1 AVRYLIP
8 YLRNSL
14 QEQLPGYLVPSS
26 FVVLDKLPLSP
37 NGKIDRNA
45 LSLLEQERLTTE
57 TEYIAPHNPIED
69 IVAQICSK
77 LLGLEQVGSNDNFFE
92 LGGHSLL
99 ATQLASRLRERFQI
113 ELPLR
118 DIFEAPTVASL
129 AKNIEVACRAK
140 HGLSTV
146 PLLPVS
152 RDKHLPLS
160 FAQQRLWFLDQ
171 LEPNSPTYNIPT
183 AVRVNGV
190 LDVIALEK
198 SFNQIITRHEV
209 LRTTFA
215 CVNDQPVQVIADTA
229 TILLS
234 VVELTGLSEA
244 QREQQAYRLAID
256 ESEQPFNLSQ
266 GPLLRAMLLR
276 MYEEEHILLF
286 TMHHIVS
293 DGWSTGIFIEEMS
306 QLYQAFV
313 NDQPCTLP
321 ALPIQYADFAHW
333 QREWLQAEV
342 LQAEL
347 SYWKNQLTDIS
358 PLQLPIDRPRRSM
371 QSLQGAHQV
380 VTLTENL
387 TAAIRSL
394 SREEDM
400 TLFMTLL
407 SVFYVLLYRYSG
419 QCDISL
425 GTPIA
430 NRNHIEIEKLIGF
443 FVNTLVLRT
452 KLSADESFKSLL
464 QRVREV
470 ALAAYTH
477 QDLPFEKLVEEL
489 QPERDLSRTPLFQV
503 MFALQSPPELAR
515 DLTNLTFLPM
525 EVEANTA
532 KFDLTLSL
540 IDSESGLLA
549 DLEYNIDLFDAT
561 TITRMLE
568 HFQNLLVAITTNPTL
583 PIADLPLLSAMERDQ
598 LLIGWN
604 NTKLVYPQ
612 DLCIHQLFE
621 AQVERTPQAIAVI
634 FDNQQLT
641 YLELNQRANQLAHHL
656 QSLAVG
662 AEKIVGI
669 YLERSIE
676 MMVAVLAVLKS
687 GAAYLPLDPSYPYER
702 LAFILNDTNISVLLT
717 TRDLLS
723 TLPQQQVSTVCLDQW
738 NDFIDVPTTNPNA
751 YVSSDNIAYVI
762 YTSGSTGRPKG
773 VMVRHCSLVNHSLA
787 IASRY
792 NLSNLD
798 RLLQFASLS
807 FDVAGEEIFP
817 GWTVGAMVILRQ
829 QQTLD
834 SLSNFLEFVSSQQ
847 ISVLNLPASF
857 WQELVNW
864 LSETEQTL
872 PSQLRLIVF
881 GSEKALRESL
891 WKWNNL
897 NRAEISLHNA
907 YGSTE
912 TTITTTIF
920 ESNADSVSAG
930 LAVPIGQPIG
940 NTQVYILDRRM
951 HPVPIGIAGELHIGG
966 NGLARGYL
974 NRAELTAEKF
984 IPNPFSTEPGSRLYR
999 SGDLARFLPDG
1010 NIEFIGR
1017 IDN

>member
-1 AVRYLIP
+1 E
-8 YLRNSL
+8 S
-14 QEQLPGYLVPSS
+14 
-26 FVVLDKLPLSP
+26 
-37 NGKIDRNA
+37 
-45 LSLLEQERLTTE
+45 
-57 TEYIAPHNPIED
+57 
-69 IVAQICSK
+69 ICR
-77 LLGLEQVGSNDNFFE
+77 
-92 LGGHSLL
+92 
-99 ATQLASRLRERFQI
+99 TQQGQQTPA
-113 ELPLR
+113 
-118 DIFEAPTVASL
+118 
-129 AKNIEVACRAK
+129 
-140 HGLSTV
+140 
-146 PLLPVS
+146 LLPIS
-152 RDKHLPLS
+152 RDRHLLLS

-171 LEPNSPTYNIPT
+171 LEPNSPTYNMPT
-183 AVRVNGV
+183 AVRINGV
-190 LDVIALEK
+190 LDVIALQK

-229 TILLS
+229 TILLP
-234 VVELTGLSEA
+234 VVELTGLPEA
-244 QREQQAYRLAID
+244 QRQQQAYRLAID
-256 ESEQPFNLSQ
+256 ESQQPFNLSQ

-276 MYEEEHILLF
+276 TYEEEHILLF

-347 SYWKNQLTDIS
+347 AYWQHQLADVPMLNLPTDHTRPAIQTFQGS
-358 PLQLPIDRPRRSM
+358 HQTLILPTELSTAM
-371 QSLQGAHQV
+371 Q
-380 VTLTENL
+380 
-387 TAAIRSL
+387 RL
-394 SREEDM
+394 SRDADT

-464 QRVREV
+464 QSVREV

-503 MFALQSPPELAR
+503 MFALHSAIKSLPLLTGLSMSTIELE
-515 DLTNLTFLPM
+515 N
-525 EVEANTA
+525 NTA

-549 DLEYNIDLFDAT
+549 ELRYNTDLFDAT

-568 HFQNLLVAITTNPTL
+568 HFQNLLVAITANPSL
-583 PIADLPLLSAMERDQ
+583 PIADLPLLSAMERRQ
-598 LLIGWN
+598 LLVDWN
-604 NTKLVYPQ
+604 DTKLAYPQ

-656 QSLAVG
+656 LSLGVKPDSLVA
-662 AEKIVGI
+662 I
-669 YLERSIE
+669 YLDRSLDIV
-676 MMVAVLAVLKS
+676 VALLAVLKS
-687 GAAYLPLDPSYPYER
+687 GAAYLPLDTSVPTARITS
-702 LAFILNDTNISVLLT
+702 ILNDAQVHTLLTQQHFLANISNCPLHT
-717 TRDLLS
+717 LS
-723 TLPQQQVSTVCLDQW
+723 LDKDW
-738 NDFIDVPTTNPNA
+738 PTIAQHCVGNPDSLVTA
-751 YVSSDNIAYVI
+751 DNLAYVI
-762 YTSGSTGRPKG
+762 FTSGSTGRPKG
-773 VMVRHCSLVNHSLA
+773 VAIEHKQLVNYLSA
-787 IASRY
+787 IV
-792 NLSNLD
+792 D
-798 RLLQFASLS
+798 RLEFHSDMQFATVSTFAADLGNTVVFPSLCIGGCLHIISQQRTTDAKALSQYFSQHNIDCLKIVPSHLKSLLS
-807 FDVAGEEIFP
+807 FDYPHSLLPRQRLVLGGEAASWDLIAKLHTLSPHCVIHNHYGPTES
-817 GWTVGAMVILRQ
+817 TVGVLTY
-829 QQTLD
+829 QTT
-834 SLSNFLEFVSSQQ
+834 
-847 ISVLNLPASF
+847 
-857 WQELVNW
+857 ELFNNYN
-864 LSETEQTL
+864 S
-872 PSQLRLIVF
+872 IVP
-881 GSEKALRESL
+881 L
-891 WKWNNL
+891 
-897 NRAEISLHNA
+897 
-907 YGSTE
+907 
-912 TTITTTIF
+912 
-920 ESNADSVSAG
+920 
-930 LAVPIGQPIG
+930 GQPLA
-940 NTQVYILDRRM
+940 NTQIFILDQHM
-951 HPVPIGIAGELHIGG
+951 HPVPIGVTGELHIGG